1 MRAQQMTTFLRSEG
15 RGGMC
20 ECQPDAA
27 MLADYEPPLFQR
39 YDLSV
44 EFLRRRRRA
53 RRLLEER
60 WSRLHM
66 QEDADIVR
74 NLLLSCSILPLRFFH
89 EHARLVVEEIGAVD
103 GTGERCYL
111 YRKFIPFEGDEELW
125 HLSAGPD
132 ANGEAVGE
140 VAYREYVT
148 AVLEVSEE
156 SASLILNEQTELA
169 DRMIAAQQPRI
180 AAFDKGLAAFVAR
193 ELAKRRRR
201 DEVSRWWERPA
212 GSA

>member
-1 MRAQQMTTFLRSEG
+1 
-15 RGGMC
+15 MC

-27 MLADYEPPLFQR
+27 MFADYERPLFQR

-53 RRLLEER
+53 RRLLEEK
-60 WSRLHM
+60 WSRLYM
-66 QEDADIVR
+66 QEDADIVH

-89 EHARLVVEEIGAVD
+89 EHARLIVEESGVVA
-103 GTGERCYL
+103 GTKERCYL

-132 ANGEAVGE
+132 VEGEAVGE

-148 AVLEVSEE
+148 AALEVSEE
-156 SASLILNEQTELA
+156 SAFQILDRETELA
-169 DRMIAAQQPRI
+169 EQMIAAQQTRI
-180 AAFDKGLAAFVAR
+180 AAFNKGLAAFVAR
-193 ELAKRRRR
+193 ELAKRRRQNQ
-201 DEVSRWWERPA
+201 VSRWWERPV

>member
-1 MRAQQMTTFLRSEG
+1 
-15 RGGMC
+15 MC

-27 MLADYEPPLFQR
+27 LLADYEPPLFQR

-44 EFLRRRRRA
+44 EFLRRRSRA
-53 RRLLEER
+53 RRLLQER
-60 WSRLHM
+60 WPRLHL

-74 NLLLSCSILPLRFFH
+74 NLLLSCSVLPLRFFH
-89 EHARLVVEEIGAVD
+89 EHARLVVEEIGAVE
-103 GTGERCYL
+103 GTSERCNL

-132 ANGEAVGE
+132 PDGEAVGE
-140 VAYREYVT
+140 VAYREYVA

-156 SASLILNEQTELA
+156 SALQILDRETELA
-169 DRMIAAQQPRI
+169 EQMIAAQETRI
-180 AAFDKGLAAFVAR
+180 AAFNKRLAGFVAR
-193 ELAKRRRR
+193 ELAKRRRQ
-201 DEVSRWWERPA
+201 DQVGRWWERPV